1 MQTDP
6 LVESMRKNGQAFM
19 ARYANNVAK
28 ACAALKEKEQYLNCR
43 VVNHQVQQT
52 SQSNVSQN

>member
-6 LVESMRKNGQAFM
+6 LVESMRKNGQVFM

-28 ACAALKEKEQYLNCR
+28 ACAALKEKEQYLNCH
-43 VVNHQVQQT
+43 VVNHQVQ
-52 SQSNVSQN
+52 